1 MKEKKNIVI
10 SILLIILI
18 TAGSYLLESVVKK
31 QGVNSAKIIKITE
44 NNKVAAFI
52 SAEVLKQL
60 MEQYI
65 EQGEKITDKGPSLQ
79 LVMNAAGYSNFKQ
92 IVVKGK
98 VDNKSITLNKNDIN
112 DKLELYLENNGTVN
126 LYEKGNNSNFIVKG
140 ITEISVEK

>member
-18 TAGSYLLESVVKK
+18 TAGSYLLENVVKK

-60 MEQYI
+60 MEQNI

-98 VDNKSITLNKNDIN
+98 VDNKSITLNKNDVN

>member
-1 MKEKKNIVI
+1 MKENKNIVI
-10 SILLIILI
+10 SILLIVLI
-18 TAGSYLLESVVKK
+18 TAGSYLLENVAKK

-60 MEQYI
+60 MEQNI
-65 EQGEKITDKGPSLQ
+65 EQGENITDKGPSLQ

-98 VDNKSITLNKNDIN
+98 VDNKSITFNKNDVN

-126 LYEKGNNSNFIVKG
+126 LYEKGNNSNFIVKE